1 MASPT
6 LQPPEVD
13 YSGEGRSDET
23 IARRLILAADAI
35 PGVSFAQ
42 GRRAAGISA
51 LDRSLA
57 GLNVSARHRN
67 PVLVLRDLDDD
78 PRCASAVVRDLLPS
92 RSPRC
97 LVRICVREIEAW
109 LMADRD
115 AYRAFS
121 EFTYRWSR
129 KTRRN
134 SRSEAFCSRMG
145 HVRKK
150 REARATPGGRSKGG
164 RGVMASDGGTAWSV
178 RRVGMGSG
186 SRRRKRS
193 LAFFIACPQQTP
205 RGCRGRTGTG

>member
-1 MASPT
+1 

-51 LDRSLA
+51 LDHSLA
-57 GLNVSARHRN
+57 GLNESARHRN

-78 PRCASAVVRDLLPS
+78 PRCAAALVRDLLPA

-97 LVRICVREIEAW
+97 LLRICVREIEAW

-115 AYRAFS
+115 AYARFLGVHVSLVPEEPDEIPDPKRFVLGWATSGKSAKLARRLEAGRKAGAANWQVMGELHGQFAELAWDPIRAAAS
-121 EFTYRWSR
+121 
-129 KTRRN
+129 
-134 SRSEAFCSRMG
+134 
-145 HVRKK
+145 
-150 REARATPGGRSKGG
+150 GRSL
-164 RGVMASDGGTAWSV
+164 SL
-178 RRVGMGSG
+178 
-186 SRRRKRS
+186 SRALSRLRAVVADERPH
-193 LAFFIACPQQTP
+193 AAV
-205 RGCRGRTGTG
+205 